1 MTVNM
6 TFVIEPTDK
15 KFESHHCTYV
25 HTNIVYTVYI
35 QTTCMRKYSY
45 WYLRQIREYATIL
58 YSVSGL
64 VWTSGGAQSPVLV
77 KSSAESEVLVLYVYL
92 LSTNSE
98 NKDCLL
104 CFICKKYAAYWVSE
118 LWKDI
123 HCFSVQMC
131 FHLFVFAEFL
141 VINREPLWTLWSEK
155 LSLGFN
161 VVS

>member
-98 NKDCLL
+98 IKDCCALFAKNML
-104 CFICKKYAAYWVSE
+104 RIGFLSFEKIHTAFLFKHVFI
-118 LWKDI
+118 
-123 HCFSVQMC
+123 FSLMQN
-131 FHLFVFAEFL
+131 FWL
-141 VINREPLWTLWSEK
+141 
-155 LSLGFN
+155 
-161 VVS
+161 